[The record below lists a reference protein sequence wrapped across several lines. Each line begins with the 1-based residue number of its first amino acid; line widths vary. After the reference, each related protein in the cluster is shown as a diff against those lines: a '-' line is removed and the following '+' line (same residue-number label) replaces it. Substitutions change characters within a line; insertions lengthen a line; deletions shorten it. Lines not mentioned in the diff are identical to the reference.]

1 MDGMLKDKVCVV
13 TGGSKGIG
21 RGIVEAFARQGGRVY
36 YFSRSEAED
45 PAGLAAA
52 ATAGGGSAKWVA
64 CDVSDEAQVKAAVD
78 GVLAEAKAIDA
89 LVNNAGITRD
99 GLVFRMKLEDWDAVI
114 RANLTS
120 VFLVSRAVSWA
131 MVKNKSGS
139 IVNITSVNGI
149 MGAGGQTNYAAS
161 KAGIIGF
168 TKSLAREVASR
179 GIRVNAIAPGFIET
193 AMTGALPA
201 EVREKMKAEIPMG
214 RPGKPEDVAAAALFL
229 CSDLSAYVTGEVLK
243 VAGGICM

>member
-1 MDGMLKDKVCVV
+1 
-13 TGGSKGIG
+13 
-21 RGIVEAFARQGGRVY
+21 
-36 YFSRSEAED
+36 
-45 PAGLAAA
+45 
-52 ATAGGGSAKWVA
+52 
-64 CDVSDEAQVKAAVD
+64 
-78 GVLAEAKAIDA
+78 
-89 LVNNAGITRD
+89 
-99 GLVFRMKLEDWDAVI
+99 MKLEDWDAVI

-131 MVKNKSGS
+131 MVKNKGGS
-139 IVNITSVNGI
+139 IVNLTSVNGI
-149 MGAGGQTNYAAS
+149 MGSGGQTNYAAS

-179 GIRVNAIAPGFIET
+179 GVRVNAIAPGFIET
-193 AMTGALPA
+193 DMTAKLP
-201 EVREKMKAEIPMG
+201 EELKERMKAEIPLG